1 MPFYGVTPRFW
12 SMENKLI
19 KMECMAFAP
28 ATVANVGPGYDVL
41 GLALGGVGDRVRVRV
56 DEGAPGVFLNE
67 IVGDHGKLPREAE
80 QNTSSAAVSKVLG
93 SRGLSESLRVVVDL
107 YKGLPLGSGMGSS
120 AASAVAALV
129 AVEGLFKDPLP
140 LSEQLKIAGECEALA
155 CGAAHIDNVAPSLM
169 GGMVL
174 LPPNGA
180 LPISLPVPE
189 DMWCGVVHPKM
200 ELRTE
205 DSRSV
210 LPESVTLEETTKAMG
225 QLGMLISALYE
236 GDVHRLALALE
247 DHLVTPHRSPLIPG
261 FREGMIGLSETE
273 AIGGGISGSGPSVF
287 VLGMGQDSCEKGMA
301 AMNSAFHAAGLETDL
316 WVSKIEPRGAFIL

>member
-1 MPFYGVTPRFW
+1 
-12 SMENKLI
+12 
-19 KMECMAFAP
+19 MAFAP
-28 ATVANVGPGYDVL
+28 ATVANVGPGFDVL

-56 DEGAPGVFLNE
+56 DEGPAGVFLNE
-67 IVGDHGKLPREAE
+67 IVGDHGRLPRESDR
-80 QNTSSAAVSKVLG
+80 NTSSAAVAKVLT
-93 SRGLSESLRVVVDL
+93 SRGLSQSLRVMVDL

-120 AASAVAALV
+120 AASAVAAIV

-140 LSEQLKIAGECEALA
+140 LSERLRIAGECEALA

-169 GGMVL
+169 GGLVL
-174 LPPNGA
+174 LPPNDA

-189 DMWCGVVHPKM
+189 GLWCGVVHPKM

-210 LPESVTLEETTKAMG
+210 LPGSVTLEETTRAMG

-236 GDVHRLALALE
+236 GDLHRLALALE
-247 DHLVTPHRSPLIPG
+247 DRLITPHRSPLIPG
-261 FREGMIGLSETE
+261 FREGMITLGETE

-287 VLGMGQDSCEKGMA
+287 VLGKNQGSCEEGMA
-301 AMNSAFHAAGLETDL
+301 AMNSAFHAAGLDTDL
-316 WVSKIEPRGAFIL
+316 WLSKIEPRGAFIV